1 MNEDDGD
8 DHSITKAEG
17 NYDLSVLSWLDRA
30 MTSVLVMTS
39 VSVYLVLKGGNE
51 GWKGKTETLIQSERE
66 PESGNERLFH
76 RGWKTKPN

>member
-51 GWKGKTETLIQSERE
+51 GWKGKTETLIQSERAWDW
-66 PESGNERLFH
+66 ERKIISPGL
-76 RGWKTKPN
+76 KDKA